1 MQNKICSHDQ
11 DRRPVLRGQFFYNTS
26 AYFPSKLPFF
36 FAQKPLDRKRLLHPR
51 VNLLLPRKLNQS
63 KQKIWLFQMVFYEK
77 SVS

>member
-1 MQNKICSHDQ
+1 MIKTEDQ
-11 DRRPVLRGQFFYNTS
+11 FYVRNFFITLPRTS
-26 AYFPSKLPFF
+26 QANYPFF